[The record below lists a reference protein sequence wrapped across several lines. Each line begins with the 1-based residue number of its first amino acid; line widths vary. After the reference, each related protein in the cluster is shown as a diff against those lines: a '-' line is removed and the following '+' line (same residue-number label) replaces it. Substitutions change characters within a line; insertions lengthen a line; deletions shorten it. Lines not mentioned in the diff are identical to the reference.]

1 MKIGEYEQ
9 MMSWLTRP
17 EAPTPIEPRENF
29 AEGTR
34 LTNEVFE
41 EYIKK
46 NKGKSYAEMAKDLTS
61 KGYVPF
67 QGSDVLSEKAIE
79 ARARRLGLTGMATSQ
94 ISDFKTI
101 LNEATDENRLAYK
114 RGEIDADLLRK
125 RVIGRR
131 ADQKRIGTL
140 ERIERSREYRERV
153 KTDPS
158 MEAQRESAKAS
169 RARFREKE
177 YLEYG
182 TPPQAKTP
190 KQFLFR
196 DLFSIAQ
203 KSEKGDRLKL
213 VKKFAK
219 KDFKKENFYNDVE
232 VLDTKTGK
240 KFNFKNIEKYI
251 NPKNTGYSFKDVIKP
266 YEQKVFLNEK
276 GLRNEINSKM
286 IPGWNTGLR
295 DNYFEVQHVE
305 GRFKNPFNV
314 HISPKA
320 SNARE
325 GVVRAR
331 FDKNWEKAKTLSD
344 KKEAFKE
351 YTDNL
356 PKAIASQPNMITRPR
371 EFGERIPFDQLLRE
385 TKQSGVKLPKGIL
398 KDAAKLNSVLL
409 PGLEQIVKGIK
420 NIPDDI
426 AKKRYFTLGLKA
438 LGPLGTYLAV
448 DDTYEALKEGKSVA
462 EALEYGLIGTNV
474 IGSTKDVFALS
485 PEEREARSVVKQAE
499 MADQISQD
507 ESLLDTDFETP
518 AIESDLSIDEAEKK
532 YKAGQE
538 AVRLKREAEE
548 AGIARA
554 RAVSVEGLKDLM
566 MGERFQPQQIPTQFM
581 ANGGIMRL
589 GFKDGSKD
597 PKMNRRTFM
606 KVMGGLASIPLLGK
620 FIKPAAKVAESA
632 APVVKETL
640 AGAPDHFWNL
650 VAKIKTFGDDI
661 TQFGALAERQSV
673 KKYKDFELTEDMATG
688 QIEIQRVKVAED
700 MDYYGSPVTE
710 ESYMSYRPGEVVDE
724 VKGIKSAPD
733 YEEGTTYIR
742 NDGPETGNVLDEVSG
757 VSDDIFEEAGVPVP
771 EAVRKK

>member
-46 NKGKSYAEMAKDLTS
+46 NKGKSYSEMAKDLTS

-182 TPPQAKTP
+182 TPPRAETP

-371 EFGERIPFDQLLRE
+371 EFGERVPFDQLLRE
-385 TKQSGVKLPKGIL
+385 TKQSGVKLPRGIL
-398 KDAAKLNSVLL
+398 KDAVRFNSNPMAD
-409 PGLEQIVKGIK
+409 PGLIK
-420 NIPDDI
+420 
-426 AKKRYFTLGLKA
+426 
-438 LGPLGTYLAV
+438 
-448 DDTYEALKEGKSVA
+448 
-462 EALEYGLIGTNV
+462 
-474 IGSTKDVFALS
+474 
-485 PEEREARSVVKQAE
+485 Q
-499 MADQISQD
+499 
-507 ESLLDTDFETP
+507 
-518 AIESDLSIDEAEKK
+518 
-532 YKAGQE
+532 
-538 AVRLKREAEE
+538 
-548 AGIARA
+548 
-554 RAVSVEGLKDLM
+554 GLKD
-566 MGERFQPQQIPTQFM
+566 MGKFGKFAGQIALSTPAGAVLATKGLGGTFDPRTTEGRLTAGAEAAFAPGLVKGTEAFTKNKILQGVLNLGLSPKMAMRAARIASPIGIATLLGEGAYQGGKYMLERKKLLESLTDEQRDDLLSRERSEAIQQNRRGDPEAFSGIM
-581 ANGGIMRL
+581 AANGGLISRQ
-589 GFKDGSKD
+589 GFAEGGDPKD

-620 FIKPAAKVAESA
+620 FIKPAAKVVESA
-632 APVVKETL
+632 APVIQKSMEGIPDFLTDLIAKVKL
-640 AGAPDHFWNL
+640 
-650 VAKIKTFGDDI
+650 K
-661 TQFGALAERQSV
+661 AE
-673 KKYKDFELTEDMATG
+673 ATG
-688 QIEIQRVKVAED
+688 LKYFTGNKPEEFADVYKVD
-700 MDYYGSPVTE
+700 NYMVTE
-710 ESYMSYRPGEVVDE
+710 
-724 VKGIKSAPD
+724 KGNKTIIREIDQDGDMLYKENQMELD
-733 YEEGTTYIR
+733 Y
-742 NDGPETGNVLDEVSG
+742 DPETGGYTYKEASARPDGEGKLKDVEEYIE
-757 VSDDIFEEAGVPVP
+757 DDDLENI
-771 EAVRKK
+771 RKYTYDK

>member
-41 EYIKK
+41 KYIKK
-46 NKGKSYAEMAKDLTS
+46 NKGKSYSEMAKDLTS

-79 ARARRLGLTGMATSQ
+79 ARAFRLGLTGMATSQ

-182 TPPQAKTP
+182 TPPRAETP

-276 GLRNEINSKM
+276 GVRNEINSKM

-344 KKEAFKE
+344 KKEVFKE

-356 PKAIASQPNMITRPR
+356 PRAIASQPGMITRPR
-371 EFGERIPFDQLLRE
+371 EFGERVPFDQLLRE
-385 TKQSGVKLPKGIL
+385 TKQSGVKLPRGIL
-398 KDAAKLNSVLL
+398 KDAVRFNSNPMAD
-409 PGLEQIVKGIK
+409 PGLIK
-420 NIPDDI
+420 
-426 AKKRYFTLGLKA
+426 
-438 LGPLGTYLAV
+438 
-448 DDTYEALKEGKSVA
+448 
-462 EALEYGLIGTNV
+462 
-474 IGSTKDVFALS
+474 
-485 PEEREARSVVKQAE
+485 Q
-499 MADQISQD
+499 
-507 ESLLDTDFETP
+507 
-518 AIESDLSIDEAEKK
+518 
-532 YKAGQE
+532 
-538 AVRLKREAEE
+538 
-548 AGIARA
+548 
-554 RAVSVEGLKDLM
+554 GLKD
-566 MGERFQPQQIPTQFM
+566 MGKFGKYAGQIALTTPAGAVLATKGLGGTFDPRTTEGRLTAGAEAAFAPGLVKGTEAFTKNKILQRVLNLGLSPKMAMRAARIASPIGIATLLGEGAYQGGKYMLERKKLLESLTDEQRDDLLSRERSEAIQQNRRGDPEAFSGIM
-581 ANGGIMRL
+581 AANGGLISRQ
-589 GFKDGSKD
+589 GFAEGGDPKD

-606 KVMGGLASIPLLGK
+606 KVMGGLASIPILGK
-620 FIKPAAKVAESA
+620 FIKPAAKVVESA

-640 AGAPDHFWNL
+640 AGAPDHFISLYNLIKKLGKDAKYTLKDREIVTELDDYVLSENL
-650 VAKIKTFGDDI
+650 VTGEKI
-661 TQFGALAERQSV
+661 
-673 KKYKDFELTEDMATG
+673 
-688 QIEIQRVKVAED
+688 IQRNK
-700 MDYYGSPVTE
+700 MDDNLKYDSSEYFGTPVQE
-710 ESYMSYRPGEVVDE
+710 EVYMSYTPGKGQMDE
-724 VKGIKSAPD
+724 TMKGKTPPN
-733 YEEGTTYIR
+733 EYIEDTALVR
-742 NDGPETGNVLDEVSG
+742 NDKPARGEIADTFDGIPDDVLE
-757 VSDDIFEEAGVPVP
+757 DI
-771 EAVRKK
+771 KKYTYDK

>member
-1 MKIGEYEQ
+1 
-9 MMSWLTRP
+9 
-17 EAPTPIEPRENF
+17 
-29 AEGTR
+29 
-34 LTNEVFE
+34 
-41 EYIKK
+41 
-46 NKGKSYAEMAKDLTS
+46 
-61 KGYVPF
+61 
-67 QGSDVLSEKAIE
+67 
-79 ARARRLGLTGMATSQ
+79 
-94 ISDFKTI
+94 
-101 LNEATDENRLAYK
+101 
-114 RGEIDADLLRK
+114 
-125 RVIGRR
+125 
-131 ADQKRIGTL
+131 
-140 ERIERSREYRERV
+140 
-153 KTDPS
+153 

-219 KDFKKENFYNDVE
+219 KDFKKENFYSDVE

-356 PKAIASQPNMITRPR
+356 PKAIASQPGMITRPR
-371 EFGERIPFDQLLRE
+371 EFGERVPFDEMLRE
-385 TKQSGVKLPKGIL
+385 TKQSGVKLPRGIL
-398 KDAAKLNSVLL
+398 KDAIRFNSNPMAD
-409 PGLEQIVKGIK
+409 PGL
-420 NIPDDI
+420 
-426 AKKRYFTLGLKA
+426 LK
-438 LGPLGTYLAV
+438 
-448 DDTYEALKEGKSVA
+448 
-462 EALEYGLIGTNV
+462 
-474 IGSTKDVFALS
+474 
-485 PEEREARSVVKQAE
+485 Q
-499 MADQISQD
+499 
-507 ESLLDTDFETP
+507 
-518 AIESDLSIDEAEKK
+518 
-532 YKAGQE
+532 
-538 AVRLKREAEE
+538 
-548 AGIARA
+548 
-554 RAVSVEGLKDLM
+554 GLKDIGKFGKYAGQIALSTPAGAVLATKGLGGTFDPRTTEGRLTTGAEAALAPGLVKGTEAFTKNKILQKVLNLGLSPKM
-566 MGERFQPQQIPTQFM
+566 AMRAARIASPIGIATLLGEGAYQGGKYMLERKKLLESLTDEQRDDLLSRERSEAIQQNRRGDPEAFSGIM
-581 ANGGIMRL
+581 AANGGLISRQS
-589 GFKDGSKD
+589 FADGPKD

-606 KVMGGLASIPLLGK
+606 KVMGGLTSIPILGK
-620 FIKPAAKVAESA
+620 FIKPAAKVAESV
-632 APVVKETL
+632 APVV
-640 AGAPDHFWNL
+640 ADAPAHFWNL

-710 ESYMSYRPGEVVDE
+710 ESYMSYRPGEQIFQE
-724 VKGIKSAPD
+724 TANGKTKIIKSEPD
-733 YEEGTTYIR
+733 YQEGTTYIR
-742 NDGPETGNVLDEVSG
+742 NDGPETGNVLDEMSG